1 MVDKNKQA
9 DEILR
14 LLGQE
19 ISEARFNEMTPSEE
33 KKENERIKTSVKR
46 RKTTTRL
53 LKVCCIVICV
63 LVGATIITTATS
75 EAFRIKVFGFLFEE
89 NDGYVEM
96 KRSNE
101 QQILY
106 PTYLPEGYEKIS
118 EGEFGNTWEIN
129 YQKEGSDDFIT
140 ISEEFGTSS
149 KMTFDNETTNRE
161 QCLVG
166 VYEAYYFSGFEENV
180 DNLHVLIWQQ
190 DGVFIEITTVLEKE
204 EIIKIG
210 NSLK

>member
-9 DEILR
+9 DEILQ

-101 QQILY
+101 
-106 PTYLPEGYEKIS
+106 
-118 EGEFGNTWEIN
+118 
-129 YQKEGSDDFIT
+129 
-140 ISEEFGTSS
+140 
-149 KMTFDNETTNRE
+149 R
-161 QCLVG
+161 CV
-166 VYEAYYFSGFEENV
+166 
-180 DNLHVLIWQQ
+180 
-190 DGVFIEITTVLEKE
+190 
-204 EIIKIG
+204 
-210 NSLK
+210 